1 MERKIRKKRFI
12 DTLRDN
18 FLHQHVNIPTRFR
31 HGQNPTLDDLIL
43 SSTEDMIQ
51 DITYSDPLGK
61 SDHLCLAFTIDVMPE
76 ISHTSQMKFKM
87 DKGDYEKMKNLFDI
101 IDWETELEGKSIEES
116 WNYFANVYHK
126 VTDECIPKYPV
137 KPARWRRPLW
147 MTSAAVK
154 LKKRIPGLEKIRRHG
169 ALPRLRELH
178 QKEECSTKP
187 E

>member
-1 MERKIRKKRFI
+1 
-12 DTLRDN
+12 
-18 FLHQHVNIPTRFR
+18 
-31 HGQNPTLDDLIL
+31 
-43 SSTEDMIQ
+43 
-51 DITYSDPLGK
+51 
-61 SDHLCLAFTIDVMPE
+61 MPE

-101 IDWETELEGKSIEES
+101 IDWETELEGKPIEES

-154 LKKRIPGLEKIRRHG
+154 VKKRKYWAWRHG
-169 ALPRLRELH
+169 ELPRLRELH